1 MLETTRG
8 IVLHSIK
15 YSENSLIVDIFTESR
30 GNVSFLVKIPRSK
43 KHPVNSVLLR
53 PLNILELVF
62 DFRVNQNLQRISEM
76 RVAVPYMTIPYNPL
90 KETLA
95 LFLSEFLF
103 YALRNESENAAL
115 YLYLQNSLEWLDS
128 RDERF
133 ANFHLVFLLRLTLFL
148 GIWPNV
154 EEYRW
159 GNLFDLQGGYFCEVQ
174 PPHGSYLE
182 PDEARLLPVLVRM
195 NYHTMH
201 LFRMSR
207 NDRARFLEVL
217 NEYYS
222 IHIPNFP
229 ALKSI
234 SVLREVLS

>member
-1 MLETTRG
+1 MLEMTRG
-8 IVLHSIK
+8 IVLHSVK
-15 YSENSLIVDIFTESR
+15 YSDSSLIVDIFTESR
-30 GNVSFLVKIPRSK
+30 GNVAFLVKIPRSK

-53 PLNILELVF
+53 PLSILELVF
-62 DFRVNQNLQRISEM
+62 DYRMNQNLQRITELH
-76 RVAVPYMTIPYNPL
+76 VAVPYVSIPYHPL

-95 LFLSEFLF
+95 LFLSEFL
-103 YALRNESENAAL
+103 YHALRNESENATL

-128 RDERF
+128 RDNGI
-133 ANFHLVFLLRLTLFL
+133 ANFHVVFLMRLTRFL

-154 EEYRW
+154 EDYRW
-159 GNLFDLQGGYFCEVQ
+159 GCLFDLQGGHFCEVQ
-174 PPHGSYLE
+174 PPHGAYLVAE
-182 PDEARLLPVLVRM
+182 EAQLVPLLLRM

-201 LFRMSR
+201 LFHMSR
-207 NDRARFLEVL
+207 IDRARFLEVL
-217 NEYYS
+217 NDYYR